1 MIFRITYFVARG
13 HSRNFIL
20 YCSSKQVKLLFCL
33 LFLQVYNLQMLQ
45 STTKEAMNIYAKSYE
60 FLLGLMVVCVISFLC
75 QTPMERVVFFNPFR
89 YGLSDQRLGMGGGL
103 KGPPPFIYLDMVGRQ
118 FK

>member
-75 QTPMERVVFFNPFR
+75 QTPMERVVYFNPFM
-89 YGLSDQRLGMGGGL
+89 YGLSDQRLGMVGGP
-103 KGPPPFIYLDMVGRQ
+103 KGPPYIYLDMVGRQ
-118 FK
+118 LK